1 MGALDKGSEI
11 GQEKVIMAKRNYSLI
26 GLPSE

>member
-1 MGALDKGSEI
+1 MGALDRGSEI
-11 GQEKVIMAKRNYSLI
+11 GQEKVIMAKHDYSLL